1 MAGIEPKDMDKGLN
15 QRVYLTCDSC
25 KLRFSFGNISQ
36 KAKGERAVRG
46 CIERRGRTGRKGAG
60 GDKMVGYVNNLEV
73 GGGKWK
79 RTPAKGVE
87 PQLIIVR
94 ALVLVGQF
102 SEPEYVG

>member
-1 MAGIEPKDMDKGLN
+1 
-15 QRVYLTCDSC
+15 
-25 KLRFSFGNISQ
+25 
-36 KAKGERAVRG
+36 
-46 CIERRGRTGRKGAG
+46 
-60 GDKMVGYVNNLEV
+60 MVGYVNNLEV

-79 RTPAKGVE
+79 RSPAKGME